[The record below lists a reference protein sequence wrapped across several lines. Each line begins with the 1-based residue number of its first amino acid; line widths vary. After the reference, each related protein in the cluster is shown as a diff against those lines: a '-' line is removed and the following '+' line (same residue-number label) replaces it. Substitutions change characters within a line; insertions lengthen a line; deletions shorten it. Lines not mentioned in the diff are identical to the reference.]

1 MNSTGSFLKT
11 VLERVRALL
20 DDASVDAKFDN
31 DFIIRHHIGPAQ
43 ADVLSRINLNSAGR
57 IYLYYDITLIDGVQY
72 YKLPP
77 CIEQVVRL
85 GTVDTNGQI
94 LADLMPSDY
103 FAWSGP
109 GWNIQGVP
117 GSTELYLEKNV
128 LGTST
133 VRLYYISNGDF
144 MPQYSTGGTL
154 STSGSTQKLLL
165 TTSSVLGDLDRRE
178 NAYAG
183 QVLRLPPASPNPIEE
198 RIISRSYKDGSN
210 CYVEVRRPFT
220 LNSPGSHTYEVAP
233 AGSSSLYDAIT
244 CCAALRLAGPRKIT
258 EVQYRRIRDQYLMAI
273 KTVSDRMKLIQSR
286 VPPHIA
292 KNTIDNP
299 EYGSV
304 FGFLGGI

>member
-1 MNSTGSFLKT
+1 M
-11 VLERVRALL
+11 VRPRLEYPGRPRLYRALPREER
-20 DDASVDAKFDN
+20 A
-31 DFIIRHHIGPAQ
+31 RHVH
-43 ADVLSRINLNSAGR
+43 R
-57 IYLYYDITLIDGVQY
+57 
-72 YKLPP
+72 PP
-77 CIEQVVRL
+77 LLHQQRRL
-85 GTVDTNGQI
+85 H
-94 LADLMPSDY
+94 A
-103 FAWSGP
+103 
-109 GWNIQGVP
+109 
-117 GSTELYLEKNV
+117 
-128 LGTST
+128 
-133 VRLYYISNGDF
+133 
-144 MPQYSTGGTL
+144 QYSTGGTL

-183 QVLRLPPASPNPIEE
+183 QVLRLLPASPNPIEE

-210 CYVEVRRPFT
+210 WYVEVRRPFT